1 MILVRQVYHL
11 KFGMSEQAVK
21 LLKELLQEF
30 MPDTRAMI
38 LSDISGRDFTVVLE
52 GEFESLQNWED
63 QRQEG
68 YRNPEFADWFGQFQD
83 VVETSFTE
91 LYNIEHDQM

>member
-11 KFGMSEQAVK
+11 KFGMSDQAVM
-21 LLKELLQEF
+21 LLKDLLQEF
-30 MPDTRAMI
+30 MPDSRAMI

-52 GEFESLQNWED
+52 GEFESLQSWEE

-68 YRNPEFADWFGQFQD
+68 YQRPEFAEWFGQFQD

-91 LYNIEHDQM
+91 IYNIEHDQM

>member
-30 MPDTRAMI
+30 MPDTQAMI

-52 GEFESLQNWED
+52 GEFESLQSWQD

-68 YRNPEFADWFGQFQD
+68 YQRPEFVEWFGQFQD
-83 VVETSFTE
+83 IVETSFTE
-91 LYNIEHDQM
+91 IYNLEYSQR

>member
-11 KFGMSEQAVK
+11 KFGMSNQAVE
-21 LLKELLQEF
+21 LLKELLREF
-30 MPDTRAMI
+30 MPDAKAMI
-38 LSDISGRDFTVVLE
+38 LTDISGRDFTVVLE
-52 GEFESLQNWED
+52 GEFESLESWEQ

-68 YRNPEFADWFGQFQD
+68 YKREEFAAWFGKFQE

-91 LYNIEHDQM
+91 IYTIEYQQG